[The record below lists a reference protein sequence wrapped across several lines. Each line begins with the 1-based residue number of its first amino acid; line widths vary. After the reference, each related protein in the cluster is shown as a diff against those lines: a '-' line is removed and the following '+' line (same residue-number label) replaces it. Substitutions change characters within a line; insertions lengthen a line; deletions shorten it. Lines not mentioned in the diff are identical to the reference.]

1 MKFNIDANMNV
12 LQKDVI
18 PEIGSILFEVDT
30 SARILDVKLL
40 IGYANSTKKIFTID
54 SYFNN
59 VVTLTDDMLYEAV
72 EYFTSSAAYVVLTSI
87 AIDNLSF
94 MDRANKALVKLK
106 DFLMHEDADIQY
118 ITYCFNDFLNG
129 NVRNSQIFVNGDFL
143 DRTGFKYFFMTDSH
157 LKQEDIKV
165 FVQKAILMSF
175 LPKSYVYLSKSD
187 ITKDF
192 EKAYFKRKKVLMS
205 KTAVVKHDLN
215 VNEPVTEFE
224 PYYVYFRQ
232 VQNGTIYTYA
242 YLGKCTDGKD
252 YFLSL
257 IKDKNKEYVITKLI
271 EMENMQTWMVGYVK
285 KSDIKTLNI
294 KLYATHIY
302 CNFLNPNSE
311 NLTDLQRVQL
321 KELEQKWKY

>member
-40 IGYANSTKKIFTID
+40 IGYANSSKRLATIE

-59 VVTLTDDMLYEAV
+59 VVTLTDNMLYEAV
-72 EYFTSSAAYVVLTSI
+72 EDFTSNAAYVVLTSI
-87 AIDNLSF
+87 AIDNLSS
-94 MDRANKALVKLK
+94 MDKKASIKLK

-129 NVRNSQIFVNGDFL
+129 NVRNSQIKVNWDFL
-143 DRTGFKYFFMTDSH
+143 DRTGLKYFFMTDSH

-165 FVQKAILMSF
+165 FVQKAIMMSF
-175 LPKSYVYLSKSD
+175 LSKSYVYLSKSD
-187 ITKDF
+187 IIKDF

-205 KTAVVKHDLN
+205 KTAVVKQDLN

-232 VQNGTIYTYA
+232 SQNGTIYTYA

-271 EMENMQTWMVGYVK
+271 EMEKMQTWMVGHIK

>member
-40 IGYANSTKKIFTID
+40 IGYANSSKKIATIE

-59 VVTLTDDMLYEAV
+59 VVTLTDNILYEAV
-72 EYFTSSAAYVVLTSI
+72 EDFTSCAAYVVLTSI
-87 AIDNLSF
+87 AIDNLSS
-94 MDRANKALVKLK
+94 MDKKASVKLK

-129 NVRNSQIFVNGDFL
+129 NVRNSQIKVNWDFL
-143 DRTGFKYFFMTDSH
+143 DRTGLKYFFMTDSH

-165 FVQKAILMSF
+165 FVQKAIMMSF
-175 LPKSYVYLSKSD
+175 LSKSYVYLSKSD
-187 ITKDF
+187 IIKDF

-232 VQNGTIYTYA
+232 SQNGTIYTYA

-271 EMENMQTWMVGYVK
+271 EMEKMQTWMVGHIK

-302 CNFLNPNSE
+302 CNFLNHNSE